1 MKKKTFF
8 IWDKQNNHQYCS
20 LTREKKGKKIIGE
33 GERRNTVDVSGIS
46 KALYKFQL
54 QQETLAPIIW
64 IFIHILRPETQPIL
78 FPKKKKRKETPIL

>member
-1 MKKKTFF
+1 MQLKNKG
-8 IWDKQNNHQYCS
+8 
-20 LTREKKGKKIIGE
+20 EKRGEKRIGE

-78 FPKKKKRKETPIL
+78 FPPKKLQYFNYRENAREIG